1 MIFLM
6 CFWFDYRCCVFGISG
21 VLCVDNNG
29 FCLVGICFVFYD
41 WYIRIRDV
49 YINEIGNF
57 YKFRRNDLVYDFV
70 GYF

>member
-41 WYIRIRDV
+41 CVV
-49 YINEIGNF
+49 YFGGEF
-57 YKFRRNDLVYDFV
+57 KC
-70 GYF
+70 